1 MRVLQLDTSN
11 YCQNYLEILS
21 SFFRKITFLKG
32 FTISFIFHDTPTLD
46 GFAYKEK
53 TVKTD
58 RSEI

>member
-1 MRVLQLDTSN
+1 MEWWHMHTYTYFDRL
-11 YCQNYLEILS
+11 
-21 SFFRKITFLKG
+21 R
-32 FTISFIFHDTPTLD
+32 IFHDTPTLD

>member
-32 FTISFIFHDTPTLD
+32 FTNGIFQDTPTLD